1 MTCEAKWEVM
11 KQGHWMQMG
20 KEYCKAGDIEGDRQ
34 TKLSKTTIHHSMTYE
49 TKMDDEIKGTRTW
62 NLKWDSKE

>member
-1 MTCEAKWEVM
+1 VGSNEA
-11 KQGHWMQMG
+11 GTLDADG
-20 KEYCKAGDIEGDRQ
+20 KRILESRRYGRRP
-34 TKLSKTTIHHSMTYE
+34 TNKLSKTTIHHSMTYE